1 MSNKKRIDDRAALVL
16 MADIIAWEG
25 VPVRAAAFRALPAS
39 EQAKLASPEPLK
51 EVYRKGIENRATR
64 LQREYAKNR
73 HALERLARIRKARM
87 LRRHR
92 KTHGVGAGVFGK
104 TTSPT
109 PPHLET
115 ILGGP
120 AIKRYEAKIAK
131 LDSSDIEHVADMV
144 SMWADWAKDA
154 RSPAD
159 AKARRLLLADHLEG
173 FAKLLRA
180 EAPDIARLKT
190 YDLIRQFR
198 PE

>member
-1 MSNKKRIDDRAALVL
+1 

-104 TTSPT
+104 TTSPMASN
-109 PPHLET
+109 LET
-115 ILGGP
+115 IGRP
-120 AIKRYEAKIAK
+120 RRIKRYLKPATSLSWTAQDVETWKSADTG
-131 LDSSDIEHVADMV
+131 LRCGTNDWSSKTHV
-144 SMWADWAKDA
+144 
-154 RSPAD
+154 RLQT
-159 AKARRLLLADHLEG
+159 RRAITS
-173 FAKLLRA
+173 ASR
-180 EAPDIARLKT
+180 
-190 YDLIRQFR
+190 R
-198 PE
+198 PP